1 MNSMQQTEGELINHL
16 KEQIAFMF
24 TSAESYDHGFEG
36 EGRRLAV
43 IIRILVHD
51 TSQSKSLLGQLGKKN
66 IGFLDTASRF
76 NPNNLLTSNCLTM
89 MKYSFKNGIS
99 SGVYVAPLDDL
110 SPSRANKKIPFEVWW
125 ATNIIYRDNMKN
137 TFTRRDLV
145 LNVANTDGGAH
156 VDPKLD
162 EAYAQFSRFNTLG
175 WKVFKNGIA
184 EDFQNTPVLPSIRQI
199 AHELLRTLKEEFSD
213 LWPGKTLSDKG

>member
-1 MNSMQQTEGELINHL
+1 MMAGMQQTKEELMNHL
-16 KEQIAFMF
+16 KEQIAFML

-36 EGRRLAV
+36 EARRLAV

-51 TSQSKSLLGQLGKKN
+51 ASQSKSLLGQLGKKN
-66 IGFLDTASRF
+66 IGFLDTASHF
-76 NPNNLLTSNCLTM
+76 DANNLLPINCLTM
-89 MKYSFKNGIS
+89 MKFSFREGSS
-99 SGVYVAPLDDL
+99 SGSYVAPLDDL
-110 SPSRANKKIPFEVWW
+110 SPARANVKIPFDNWW
-125 ATNIIYRDNMKN
+125 FKNIIYRDTRKN
-137 TFTRRDLV
+137 TFTRSSLV

-175 WKVFKNGIA
+175 WKVFKSGIA

-199 AHELLRTLKEEFSD
+199 AHELLRTLKDEFAD
-213 LWPGKTLSDKG
+213 LWPAKHREQ